1 MCAGGVKAIA
11 LLKKQQ
17 RRISLSD
24 LIEIDKSPVKEALRQ
39 LLKDKTTG
47 KNIIFATD
55 MYSDYGYTELNPM
68 TEVAILGF
76 DSCDIQPRVCKAQA
90 EQNLRTRKK
99 AEVFTPTWICN
110 MMNNHCD
117 SDWFGREDVFNHTDS
132 ENRWYSTSERITFP
146 EGKTWQQYV
155 DSRRLEITC
164 GEAPYLVSRYDTTTG
179 AIIPIKERIG
189 MLDRKVRVI
198 NENAVDEAEWLIW
211 TERAFNSVYGYEF
224 QGDNLLIARINL
236 LVSFCD
242 YLRERWERE
251 ATIAEIR
258 KFANIISW
266 NIWQMDGLSDT
277 VPVGIPEDNFRQ
289 MTLFGGDD
297 EEETPSVDCKIYD
310 WRKDRSKIF
319 KKIKDKNERGVNM
332 KFDYVIGNPP
342 YQDNISDSN
351 GNQSLS
357 KQLFPIFI
365 QESVKIGDVVSLITP
380 SRWFSGDAQD
390 KSFIKLRDFIKE
402 NNHIKLLHNF
412 KNGKDVFPNT
422 EIKGGV
428 NYFLYDKSFSG
439 KVKFINEEN
448 GKQHTEIRNL
458 FEDGMDIIIS
468 DVVNYNILSKVNNHS
483 DFVTFTTITTGRN
496 AFGIIGK
503 EDVVNA
509 ISSADHFEG
518 AIELRC
524 KADEIR
530 WTTMDNVTKGKDIA
544 NKYKVYI
551 SKSAGSPNKDLKVI
565 GVPYIGCPG
574 SVCTDSL
581 FPIGK
586 FDTLYEAE
594 SLAKYMKT
602 QFLRFMVYIL
612 KMSQNV
618 TQIVYK
624 YVPLQNFTPE
634 SDIDWSVSIAEIDR
648 QLYKKYNLTQEEID
662 FIESHVKEMS

>member
-1 MCAGGVKAIA
+1 M
-11 LLKKQQ
+11 
-17 RRISLSD
+17 SD

-68 TEVAILGF
+68 TETAILGF
-76 DSCDIQPRVCKAQA
+76 AACDIQPRVCKAQA

-117 SDWFGREDVFNHTDS
+117 SDWFGREDVFNYTDS

-189 MLDRKVRVI
+189 MLDRKMRVI

-251 ATIAEIR
+251 ATKAEIK

-266 NIWQMDGLSDT
+266 NLWQMDGLSDT

-289 MTLFGGDD
+289 MSLFGGD
-297 EEETPSVDCKIYD
+297 EEEAPSVDCKIYD

-319 KKIKDKNERGVNM
+319 SKIKDKTERGVNM

-342 YQDNISDSN
+342 YQDNTLGENDTFAPPIYNAFMDAAYEVADKVELIHPARFLFNAGSTPKAWNQKMLNDEHFKVLYYEQDS
-351 GNQSLS
+351 G
-357 KQLFPIFI
+357 K
-365 QESVKIGDVVSLITP
+365 V
-380 SRWFSGDAQD
+380 FS
-390 KSFIKLRDFIKE
+390 
-402 NNHIKLLHNF
+402 
-412 KNGKDVFPNT
+412 NT
-422 EIKGGV
+422 DIKGGV
-428 NYFLYDKSFSG
+428 A
-439 KVKFINEEN
+439 
-448 GKQHTEIRNL
+448 
-458 FEDGMDIIIS
+458 
-468 DVVNYNILSKVNNHS
+468 
-483 DFVTFTTITTGRN
+483 VTYHDNTQNF
-496 AFGIIGK
+496 
-503 EDVVNA
+503 
-509 ISSADHFEG
+509 G
-518 AIELRC
+518 AIETFTPYLELNAILK
-524 KADEIR
+524 KALNVADFKSMSEIVITRTAYRLTDKMHADHPEALSQLSKGHAYDMSTNIFDRLPQIFYDEKPNDGQEYIQILGRENNSRVYKYIR
-530 WTTMDNVTKGKDIA
+530 KDYVNSPI
-544 NKYKVYI
+544 NLLKYKI
-551 SKSAGSPNKDLKVI
+551 LMPSANGNGQLGETLSAPVVCSPNI
-565 GVPYIGCPG
+565 GGTETFIGIGLCENMFEVEAVLAYIK
-574 SVCTDSL
+574 T
-581 FPIGK
+581 K
-586 FDTLYEAE
+586 FTRAL
-594 SLAKYMKT
+594 LG
-602 QFLRFMVYIL
+602 IL
-612 KMSQNV
+612 KI
-618 TQIVYK
+618 TQHITPEKWK
-624 YVPLQNFTPE
+624 YVPLQNFTE
-634 SDIDWSVSIAEIDR
+634 NSDIDWSVSIAEIDR

>member
-1 MCAGGVKAIA
+1 M
-11 LLKKQQ
+11 
-17 RRISLSD
+17 SE

-68 TEVAILGF
+68 TEPAILGF
-76 DSCDIQPRVCKAQA
+76 AACDIQPRVRKAQA

-99 AEVFTPTWICN
+99 AEVFTPTWVCN

-117 SDWFGREDVFNHTDS
+117 SDWFSREDVFNYTDS

-179 AIIPIKERIG
+179 AVIPIKERIG
-189 MLDRKVRVI
+189 MLDRKMRVI

-211 TERAFNSVYGYEF
+211 TERAFNSIYGYEF

-251 ATIAEIR
+251 ATKAEIK

-266 NIWQMDGLSDT
+266 NLWQMDGLSDT

-289 MTLFGGDD
+289 MSLFGGDD
-297 EEETPSVDCKIYD
+297 EEEAPSVDCKIYD

-342 YQDNISDSN
+342 YQDESNLTVEVSSDNKRNYAPPIYNIFLDECYKVANCVEMIHPARFLFNAGSTPKAWNEKMLNDTHLQVLYYEPDSN
-351 GNQSLS
+351 N
-357 KQLFPIFI
+357 
-365 QESVKIGDVVSLITP
+365 
-380 SRWFSGDAQD
+380 
-390 KSFIKLRDFIKE
+390 
-402 NNHIKLLHNF
+402 
-412 KNGKDVFPNT
+412 VFPGLST
-422 EIKGGV
+422 PIKGGIAITHRNASV
-428 NYFLYDKSFSG
+428 DCGAIGSFSQYNELNSIQK
-439 KVKFINEEN
+439 KVKNTDTFTSLCEIIFSRTAYRLNDTMHAEN
-448 GKQHTEIRNL
+448 PTAITK
-458 FEDGMDIIIS
+458 
-468 DVVNYNILSKVNNHS
+468 LSKGHAYDMSSNIFTLLPEIFFDKKPSDGEEYVRLLGRENNQ
-483 DFVTFTTITTGRN
+483 R
-496 AFGIIGK
+496 
-503 EDVVNA
+503 
-509 ISSADHFEG
+509 
-518 AIELRC
+518 
-524 KADEIR
+524 
-530 WTTMDNVTKGKDIA
+530 
-544 NKYKVYI
+544 
-551 SKSAGSPNKDLKVI
+551 
-565 GVPYIGCPG
+565 
-574 SVCTDSL
+574 
-581 FPIGK
+581 
-586 FDTLYEAE
+586 
-594 SLAKYMKT
+594 
-602 QFLRFMVYIL
+602 
-612 KMSQNV
+612 
-618 TQIVYK
+618 VYK
-624 YVPLQNFTPE
+624 YIKRKYINDVKNLKSYKVFIPQATGSGVFGEAFSKPFVETPNTGSTETFISIGDFATEYEAKSLQSYIQTKFARALLGILKVTQNGNKPVWKLIPLQNFTPE
-634 SDIDWSVSIAEIDR
+634 SDIDWSVSIAEIDK

>member
-1 MCAGGVKAIA
+1 M
-11 LLKKQQ
+11 
-17 RRISLSD
+17 SD
-24 LIEIDKSPVKEALRQ
+24 LIVIDKYPVKEALKR
-39 LLKDKTTG
+39 LLEDKTTG

-55 MYSDYGYTELNPM
+55 MYSDYGYTELNTM
-68 TEVAILGF
+68 TIHAIMGF
-76 DSCDIQPRVCKAQA
+76 SSCDIQPRVRKAQA

-117 SDWFGREDVFNHTDS
+117 SEWFGRKDVFNRTDN
-132 ENRWYSTSERITFP
+132 ENHWYSTCERIIFP

-179 AIIPIKERIG
+179 EIIPIKERIG
-189 MLDRKVRVI
+189 LLDRKLRIV
-198 NENAVDEAEWLIW
+198 NENTTDEEEWLKW
-211 TERAFNSVYGYEF
+211 TERAFESVYGYEF
-224 QGDNLLIARINL
+224 QGDNLLIARINM
-236 LVSFCD
+236 LVTFSD
-242 YLRERWERE
+242 YLRERWHRE
-251 ATIAEIR
+251 ATATEI
-258 KFANIISW
+258 KKIANIIAW
-266 NIWQMDGLSDT
+266 NLWQMDGLADS
-277 VPVGIPEDNFRQ
+277 VPLGIPEDNYSQ
-289 MTLFGGDD
+289 ISLLD
-297 EEETPSVDCKIYD
+297 ENYEKETPSVSCKIKD
-310 WRKDRSKIF
+310 WRDNRPKIF
-319 KKIKDKNERGVNM
+319 RKLKDKNERGVNM

-342 YQDNISDSN
+342 YQDNISDSD

-365 QESVKIGDVVSLITP
+365 KEAVNIGELVSLITP

-390 KSFIKLRDFIKE
+390 KSFIKLRDFIRE
-402 NNHIKLLHNF
+402 NNHIKVLHNF

-428 NYFLYDKSFSG
+428 NFFLYDKSFSG
-439 KVKFINEEN
+439 KVKFTNEEN

-468 DVVNYNILSKVNNHS
+468 DVINYAILSKVKNHP
-483 DFVTFTTITTGRN
+483 DFITLTTITTGRN

-509 ISSADHFEG
+509 ISSSEYFNG

-530 WTTMDNVTKGKDIA
+530 WTTMDKVTKGKDIA

-551 SKSAGSPNKDLKVI
+551 SKSAGSPNKDMKII
-565 GVPYIGCPG
+565 GNPYVGCPG

-581 FPIGK
+581 FPIGR
-586 FDTLYEAE
+586 FDTSFEAE

-624 YVPLQNFTPE
+624 YVPLQDFTAD
-634 SDIDWSVSIAEIDR
+634 SDIDWSVSIPEIDK

-662 FIESHVKEMS
+662 FIESHVKEMN

>member
-1 MCAGGVKAIA
+1 M
-11 LLKKQQ
+11 
-17 RRISLSD
+17 SE

-68 TEVAILGF
+68 TEPAILGF
-76 DSCDIQPRVCKAQA
+76 AACDIQPRVRKAQA

-117 SDWFGREDVFNHTDS
+117 SEWFGREDVFNYTDI
-132 ENRWYSTSERITFP
+132 EKRWYSISERILFP

-179 AIIPIKERIG
+179 AVIPIKERIG
-189 MLDRKVRVI
+189 MLDRKMRVI

-211 TERAFNSVYGYEF
+211 TERAFNSIYGYEF

-251 ATIAEIR
+251 ATKAEIK

-266 NIWQMDGLSDT
+266 NLWQMDGLSDT

-289 MTLFGGDD
+289 MSLFGGDD

-319 KKIKDKNERGVNM
+319 KKIKDETERGVNM

-342 YQDNISDSN
+342 YQDNTLGENDTFAPPIYNAFMDAAYEVADKVELIHPARFLFNAGSTPKAWNQKMLNDEHFKVLYYEQDS
-351 GNQSLS
+351 S
-357 KQLFPIFI
+357 K
-365 QESVKIGDVVSLITP
+365 V
-380 SRWFSGDAQD
+380 FS
-390 KSFIKLRDFIKE
+390 
-402 NNHIKLLHNF
+402 
-412 KNGKDVFPNT
+412 NT
-422 EIKGGV
+422 DIKGGIAV
-428 NYFLYDKSFSG
+428 SY
-439 KVKFINEEN
+439 
-448 GKQHTEIRNL
+448 RNKEQIYGAIEVFTPHL
-458 FEDGMDIIIS
+458 
-468 DVVNYNILSKVNNHS
+468 ILSKISNRLSSLLQESNISH
-483 DFVTFTTITTGRN
+483 
-496 AFGIIGK
+496 IIHTQNRFNL
-503 EDVVNA
+503 ENLY
-509 ISSADHFEG
+509 ADHPEYKSCIG
-518 AIELRC
+518 SE
-524 KADEIR
+524 
-530 WTTMDNVTKGKDIA
+530 GKDKRFR
-544 NKYKVYI
+544 NNTFEKVPVFLEE
-551 SKSAGSPNKDLKVI
+551 AEADDDVKVI
-565 GVPYIGCPG
+565 GVIKNKRNWRYINKRYVDIENENLYKYKVIVPRANGTG
-574 SVCTDSL
+574 TLGEVLSS
-581 FPIGK
+581 PIVLAPNEGYTQT
-586 FDTLYEAE
+586 FIGIGAFSTIDEAE
-594 SLAKYMKT
+594 NTLKYIKT
-602 QFLRFMVYIL
+602 KFARAMLGIL
-612 KMSQNV
+612 KIDQHNEKD
-618 TQIVYK
+618 TWK
-624 YVPLQNFTPE
+624 KVPLQNFTPE

>member
-1 MCAGGVKAIA
+1 M
-11 LLKKQQ
+11 
-17 RRISLSD
+17 SD

-68 TEVAILGF
+68 TEPAILGF
-76 DSCDIQPRVCKAQA
+76 AACDIQPRVRKAQA

-117 SDWFGREDVFNHTDS
+117 SDWFGREDVFNYTDI
-132 ENRWYSTSERITFP
+132 EKRWYSTSERILFP

-189 MLDRKVRVI
+189 MLDRKMRVI

-251 ATIAEIR
+251 ATKAEIK

-266 NIWQMDGLSDT
+266 NLWQMDGLSDT

-289 MTLFGGDD
+289 MTLFGGD
-297 EEETPSVDCKIYD
+297 EEEAPSVDCKIYD

-319 KKIKDKNERGVNM
+319 KKIKDKTERGVNM

-342 YQDNISDSN
+342 YQDNTLGENDTFAPPIYNAFMDAAYEVADKVELIHPARFLFNAGSTPKAWNQKMLNDEHFKVLYYEQDS
-351 GNQSLS
+351 S
-357 KQLFPIFI
+357 K
-365 QESVKIGDVVSLITP
+365 V
-380 SRWFSGDAQD
+380 FS
-390 KSFIKLRDFIKE
+390 
-402 NNHIKLLHNF
+402 
-412 KNGKDVFPNT
+412 NT
-422 EIKGGV
+422 DIKGGIAV
-428 NYFLYDKSFSG
+428 SY
-439 KVKFINEEN
+439 
-448 GKQHTEIRNL
+448 RNKEQIYGAIEVFTPHL
-458 FEDGMDIIIS
+458 
-468 DVVNYNILSKVNNHS
+468 ILSKISNRLSSLLQESNISH
-483 DFVTFTTITTGRN
+483 
-496 AFGIIGK
+496 IIHTQNRFNL
-503 EDVVNA
+503 ENLY
-509 ISSADHFEG
+509 ADHPEYKSCIG
-518 AIELRC
+518 SE
-524 KADEIR
+524 
-530 WTTMDNVTKGKDIA
+530 GKDKRFR
-544 NKYKVYI
+544 NNTFEKVPVFLEE
-551 SKSAGSPNKDLKVI
+551 AEADDDVKVI
-565 GVPYIGCPG
+565 GVIKNKRNWRYINKRYVDIENENLYKYKVIVPRANGTG
-574 SVCTDSL
+574 TLGEVLSS
-581 FPIGK
+581 PIVLAPNEGYTQT
-586 FDTLYEAE
+586 FIGIGAFSTIDEAE
-594 SLAKYMKT
+594 NTLKYIKT
-602 QFLRFMVYIL
+602 KFARAMLGIL
-612 KMSQNV
+612 KIDQHNEKD
-618 TQIVYK
+618 TWK
-624 YVPLQNFTPE
+624 KVPLQNFTPE

>member
-68 TEVAILGF
+68 TEPAILGF
-76 DSCDIQPRVCKAQA
+76 AACDIQPRVRKAQA

-117 SDWFGREDVFNHTDS
+117 SDWFGREDVFNYTDI
-132 ENRWYSTSERITFP
+132 EKRWYSTSERIIFP

-189 MLDRKVRVI
+189 MLDRKMRVI

-251 ATIAEIR
+251 ATKAEIK

-266 NIWQMDGLSDT
+266 NLWQMDGLSDT

-289 MTLFGGDD
+289 MTLFGGD
-297 EEETPSVDCKIYD
+297 EEEAPSVDCKIYD

-319 KKIKDKNERGVNM
+319 KKIKDKTERGVNM

-342 YQDNISDSN
+342 YQDNTLGENDTFAPPIYNAFMDAAYEVADKVELIHPARFLFNAGSTPKAWNQKMLNDEHFKVLYYEQDS
-351 GNQSLS
+351 S
-357 KQLFPIFI
+357 K
-365 QESVKIGDVVSLITP
+365 V
-380 SRWFSGDAQD
+380 FS
-390 KSFIKLRDFIKE
+390 
-402 NNHIKLLHNF
+402 
-412 KNGKDVFPNT
+412 NT
-422 EIKGGV
+422 DIKGGIAV
-428 NYFLYDKSFSG
+428 SY
-439 KVKFINEEN
+439 
-448 GKQHTEIRNL
+448 RNKEQIYGAIEVFTPHL
-458 FEDGMDIIIS
+458 
-468 DVVNYNILSKVNNHS
+468 ILSKISNRLSSLLQESNISH
-483 DFVTFTTITTGRN
+483 
-496 AFGIIGK
+496 IIHTQNRFNL
-503 EDVVNA
+503 ENLY
-509 ISSADHFEG
+509 ADHPEYKSCIG
-518 AIELRC
+518 SE
-524 KADEIR
+524 
-530 WTTMDNVTKGKDIA
+530 GKDKRFR
-544 NKYKVYI
+544 NNTFEKVPVFLEE
-551 SKSAGSPNKDLKVI
+551 AEADDDVKVI
-565 GVPYIGCPG
+565 GVIKNKRNWRYINKRYVDIENENLYKYKVIVPRANGTG
-574 SVCTDSL
+574 TLGEVLSS
-581 FPIGK
+581 PIVLAPNEGYTQT
-586 FDTLYEAE
+586 FIGIGAFSTIDEAE
-594 SLAKYMKT
+594 NTLKYIKT
-602 QFLRFMVYIL
+602 KFARAMLGIL
-612 KMSQNV
+612 KIDQHNEKD
-618 TQIVYK
+618 TWK
-624 YVPLQNFTPE
+624 KVPLQNFTPE

>member
-1 MCAGGVKAIA
+1 M
-11 LLKKQQ
+11 
-17 RRISLSD
+17 SE

-68 TEVAILGF
+68 TETAILGF
-76 DSCDIQPRVCKAQA
+76 AACDIQPRVCKAQA

-117 SDWFGREDVFNHTDS
+117 SDWFGREDVFNYTDS

-189 MLDRKVRVI
+189 MLDRKMRVI

-251 ATIAEIR
+251 ATKAEIK

-266 NIWQMDGLSDT
+266 NLWQMDGLSDT

-319 KKIKDKNERGVNM
+319 KKIKDKTERGVNM
-332 KFDYVIGNPP
+332 KFDFVIGNPP
-342 YQDNISDSN
+342 YQDNTLGENDTFAPPIYNAFMDAAYEVADKVELIHPARFLFNAGSTPKAWNQKMLNDEHFKVLYYEQDS
-351 GNQSLS
+351 S
-357 KQLFPIFI
+357 K
-365 QESVKIGDVVSLITP
+365 V
-380 SRWFSGDAQD
+380 FS
-390 KSFIKLRDFIKE
+390 
-402 NNHIKLLHNF
+402 
-412 KNGKDVFPNT
+412 NT
-422 EIKGGV
+422 DIKGGV
-428 NYFLYDKSFSG
+428 AVTYHDNTQDFGALETFTPYPELNSIMK
-439 KVKFINEEN
+439 K
-448 GKQHTEIRNL
+448 
-458 FEDGMDIIIS
+458 IIS
-468 DVVNYNILSKVNNHS
+468 SDCFESIMEQVFIQIRFNLNELYKSYPDAKNGIGSDGKDKRLEKNIFSKVPQP
-483 DFVTFTTITTGRN
+483 FTEEKVNDDDISVI
-496 AFGIIGK
+496 GIIK
-503 EDVVNA
+503 NKRVWRYIPKKYIDMEHEN
-509 ISSADHFEG
+509 
-518 AIELRC
+518 L
-524 KADEIR
+524 
-530 WTTMDNVTKGKDIA
+530 T
-544 NKYKVYI
+544 KYKVLLPTSNGSGAIGEVLSTPLVGVPLVGVPLVGYTRSFIGIGTFDSEFEANACFKYI
-551 SKSAGSPNKDLKVI
+551 KSKFARTALGILKITQDNNKD
-565 GVPYIGCPG
+565 
-574 SVCTDSL
+574 TW
-581 FPIGK
+581 
-586 FDTLYEAE
+586 
-594 SLAKYMKT
+594 
-602 QFLRFMVYIL
+602 
-612 KMSQNV
+612 
-618 TQIVYK
+618 K
-624 YVPLQNFTPE
+624 YVPLQNFTE
-634 SDIDWSVSIAEIDR
+634 NSDIDWSVSIAEIDK
-648 QLYKKYNLTQEEID
+648 QLYKKYGLTQEEID

>member
-1 MCAGGVKAIA
+1 M
-11 LLKKQQ
+11 
-17 RRISLSD
+17 SD

-68 TEVAILGF
+68 TEAAILGF
-76 DSCDIQPRVCKAQA
+76 AACDIQPRVRKAQA

-117 SDWFGREDVFNHTDS
+117 SEWFGREDVFNHTDS

-189 MLDRKVRVI
+189 MLDRKMRVI

-251 ATIAEIR
+251 ATKAEIK

-266 NIWQMDGLSDT
+266 NLWQMDGLSDT

-289 MTLFGGDD
+289 MTLFGGD
-297 EEETPSVDCKIYD
+297 EEEAPSVDCKIYD

-319 KKIKDKNERGVNM
+319 KKIKDKTERGVNM

-342 YQDNISDSN
+342 YQDNTLGDNNGFAPPIYHLFLEAAYSVSD
-351 GNQSLS
+351 
-357 KQLFPIFI
+357 KVEMIHPARFLFNAGSTPKAWNEKMLKDKHLKVLHYESDCTKIFANT
-365 QESVKIGDVVSLITP
+365 VYGKIEM
-380 SRWFSGDAQD
+380 Q
-390 KSFIKLRDFIKE
+390 K
-402 NNHIKLLHNF
+402 
-412 KNGKDVFPNT
+412 
-422 EIKGGV
+422 KG
-428 NYFLYDKSFSG
+428 
-439 KVKFINEEN
+439 
-448 GKQHTEIRNL
+448 
-458 FEDGMDIIIS
+458 
-468 DVVNYNILSKVNNHS
+468 
-483 DFVTFTTITTGRN
+483 
-496 AFGIIGK
+496 
-503 EDVVNA
+503 
-509 ISSADHFEG
+509 
-518 AIELRC
+518 
-524 KADEIR
+524 
-530 WTTMDNVTKGKDIA
+530 
-544 NKYKVYI
+544 
-551 SKSAGSPNKDLKVI
+551 SKSA
-565 GVPYIGCPG
+565 
-574 SVCTDSL
+574 
-581 FPIGK
+581 
-586 FDTLYEAE
+586 
-594 SLAKYMKT
+594 
-602 QFLRFMVYIL
+602 
-612 KMSQNV
+612 
-618 TQIVYK
+618 
-624 YVPLQNFTPE
+624 
-634 SDIDWSVSIAEIDR
+634 
-648 QLYKKYNLTQEEID
+648 
-662 FIESHVKEMS
+662 

>member
-1 MCAGGVKAIA
+1 M
-11 LLKKQQ
+11 
-17 RRISLSD
+17 SE

-68 TEVAILGF
+68 TETAILGF
-76 DSCDIQPRVCKAQA
+76 AACDIQPRVRKAQA

-117 SDWFGREDVFNHTDS
+117 SEWFGREDVFNHTDS

-189 MLDRKVRVI
+189 MLDRKMRVI

-242 YLRERWERE
+242 YLRERWKRE
-251 ATIAEIR
+251 ATKAEIK

-266 NIWQMDGLSDT
+266 NLWQMDGLTDT
-277 VPVGIPEDNFRQ
+277 IPVGIPKDSFEQ
-289 MTLFGGDD
+289 MTLFGDNKK
-297 EEETPSVDCKIYD
+297 ETTSVDCKIQD
-310 WRKDRSKIF
+310 WRDKCPKIF

-332 KFDYVIGNPP
+332 KFDFVIGNPP
-342 YQDNISDSN
+342 YQEEISTSKEN
-351 GNQSLS
+351 KSLS
-357 KQLFPIFI
+357 KQVFPDFI
-365 QESVKIGDVVSLITP
+365 RIATELSSTAAELITP
-380 SRWFSGDAQD
+380 SRWFAGDAQD
-390 KSFIKLRDFIKE
+390 KSFLKLREFLKE
-402 NNHIKLLHNF
+402 NNHISKIVHYQNEKEIF
-412 KNGKDVFPNT
+412 SNVV
-422 EIKGGV
+422 IKGGV
-428 NYFLYDKSFSG
+428 SIFMYKPDYSGDVQFST
-439 KVKFINEEN
+439 VTN
-448 GKQHTEIRNL
+448 GKEITVKRPL
-458 FEDGMDIIIS
+458 FEEGLDIVLSNETQIS
-468 DVVNYNILSKVNNHS
+468 ILMKIKEKSKR
-483 DFVTFTTITTGRN
+483 FLTEYTKGRN

-503 EDVVNA
+503 ESVIEE
-509 ISSADHFEG
+509 ISSSKPFEKSCQLRIKGDVIRYITAD
-518 AIELRC
+518 
-524 KADEIR
+524 K
-530 WTTMDNVTKGKDIA
+530 VTKSIDVFNA
-544 NKYKVYI
+544 YKVFV
-551 SKSAGSPNKDLKVI
+551 SKSAGAPGKDLKII
-565 GVPYIGCPG
+565 GVSYVGAPQAACSDSLIPIGCF
-574 SVCTDSL
+574 DN
-581 FPIGK
+581 PI
-586 FDTLYEAE
+586 EAE
-594 SLAKYMKT
+594 NLQKYMST
-602 QFLRFMVYIL
+602 RFLRFMVSIL

-618 TQIVYK
+618 TQIVYR
-624 YVPLQNFTPE
+624 YVPIQDFTE
-634 SDIDWSVSIAEIDR
+634 NSDIDWSVSIAEIDK

>member
-1 MCAGGVKAIA
+1 M
-11 LLKKQQ
+11 
-17 RRISLSD
+17 SE

-117 SDWFGREDVFNHTDS
+117 SDWFGREDVFNYTDI

-189 MLDRKVRVI
+189 MLDRKMRVI

-251 ATIAEIR
+251 ATKAEIQ
-258 KFANIISW
+258 KLANIISW
-266 NIWQMDGLSDT
+266 NLWQMDGLSDT

-289 MTLFGGDD
+289 MTLFDGD
-297 EEETPSVDCKIYD
+297 EEEAPSVDCKIYD

-319 KKIKDKNERGVNM
+319 KKIKDKTERGVNM

-342 YQDNISDSN
+342 YQDNTLGENDTFAPPIYNAFMDAAYEVADKVELIHPARFLFNAGSTSKAWNQKMLNDEHFKVLMYEEDS
-351 GNQSLS
+351 S
-357 KQLFPIFI
+357 K
-365 QESVKIGDVVSLITP
+365 V
-380 SRWFSGDAQD
+380 FSHTD
-390 KSFIKLRDFIKE
+390 
-402 NNHIKLLHNF
+402 
-412 KNGKDVFPNT
+412 
-422 EIKGGV
+422 IKGGV
-428 NYFLYDKSFSG
+428 VISYRNSEDNY
-439 KVKFINEEN
+439 
-448 GKQHTEIRNL
+448 
-458 FEDGMDIIIS
+458 
-468 DVVNYNILSKVNNHS
+468 
-483 DFVTFTTITTGRN
+483 
-496 AFGIIGK
+496 
-503 EDVVNA
+503 
-509 ISSADHFEG
+509 G
-518 AIELRC
+518 AIEIFTPYEELNKILL
-524 KADEIR
+524 KAKNADDFEELSSIIVTSYAYHFLDQVYIDHPECLNALSKGHEYDFKSNVFEKMSEVFSDKEPDDGHRYIR
-530 WTTMDNVTKGKDIA
+530 ILGRMDNERCYKYIKEAYV
-544 NKYKVYI
+544 NSVCNLHKYKVFMSGATGTGRFGETVAEPIIGYP
-551 SKSAGSPNKDLKVI
+551 ADGSTETFLSI
-565 GVPYIGCPG
+565 G
-574 SVCTDSL
+574 
-581 FPIGK
+581 
-586 FDTLYEAE
+586 TLNSELEAE
-594 SLAKYMKT
+594 NVIKYIKTKFTRALFSILKKT
-602 QFLRFMVYIL
+602 QANTPG
-612 KMSQNV
+612 KW
-618 TQIVYK
+618 K